1 MRALRVFRVSKA
13 FVVISDRKVIRAAKD
28 RKEIWALRGQGGFQA
43 QPVRLVQRA
52 LWDLKV

>member
-28 RKEIWALRGQGGFQA
+28 RKEIWALR
-43 QPVRLVQRA
+43 VQRA
-52 LWDLKV
+52 R